1 MSRISEW
8 DKLLEEETEKLLKQT
23 RRVTFLQF
31 RKIERI
37 TLETL
42 IQNRKVKC

>member
-8 DKLLEEETEKLLKQT
+8 DKLLEEEMEKLLKLT

-31 RKIERI
+31 RKKEGI

-42 IQNRKVKC
+42 IQNRKVKF